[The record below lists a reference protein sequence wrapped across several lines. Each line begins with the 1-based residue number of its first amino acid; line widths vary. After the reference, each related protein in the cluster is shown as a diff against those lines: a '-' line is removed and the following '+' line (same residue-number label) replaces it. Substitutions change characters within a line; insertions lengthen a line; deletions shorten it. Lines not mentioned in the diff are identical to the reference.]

1 MTPPGPLQWSVFQ
14 AKLDPVVGS
23 EQAGERPVLV
33 VSCEVVNEALPIVTV
48 LPLTVRKP
56 GRRIYPSEVLL
67 EAGEAGQP
75 WDSIV
80 LAHQV
85 RTISKARLGA
95 PYGAIEREALR
106 ERVRAALRIHLDL

>member
-1 MTPPGPLQWSVFQ
+1 MKFSNPFQWRLFR

-33 VSCEVVNEALPIVTV
+33 VSCEAANEVLPIVTV
-48 LPLTVRKP
+48 LPLTMLKP

-67 EAGEAGQP
+67 EAGVAGQP

-80 LAHQV
+80 LAHQI
-85 RTISKARLGA
+85 RTISKARLGP
-95 PYGAIEREALR
+95 PYGDVVDETIREQA
-106 ERVRAALRIHLDL
+106 RAAIRIHLDL